1 MLLLLKGCPS
11 FVGFI
16 HRNLVTLIAIVC
28 LHVLVSNYELNVY
41 LNAILIFR
49 YLAGNLAKLSSYIQ
63 LFVLKIFLPLPH
75 LSFFQSLYLYFLTVS
90 WTSNNY

>member
-49 YLAGNLAKLSSYIQ
+49 YLAGNLAKLS
-63 LFVLKIFLPLPH
+63 LTFNFCLED
-75 LSFFQSLYLYFLTVS
+75 FLTV
-90 WTSNNY
+90 TSSFFFFNPYIFIFLL